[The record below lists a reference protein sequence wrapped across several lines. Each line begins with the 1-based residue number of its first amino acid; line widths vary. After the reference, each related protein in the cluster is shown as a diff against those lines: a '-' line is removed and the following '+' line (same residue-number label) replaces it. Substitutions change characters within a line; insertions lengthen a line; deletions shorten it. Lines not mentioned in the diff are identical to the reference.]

1 MLVGLT
7 PQYLREPYF
16 KTKLVHLT
24 AALGVGTPT
33 IIQPTPPLAQA
44 RGGYSA

>member
-1 MLVGLT
+1 MSKSK
-7 PQYLREPYF
+7 YF